1 MSKERFYLGKNGE
14 ALAEEFLKNTGY
26 SILAR
31 NYRTKLGEIDIIAR
45 EEETICFIEV
55 KTRTGERFGLPE
67 EALTHHKQQ
76 RISRASL
83 VFLNEN
89 KLFDQKA
96 RFDVVSIMQSGDTA
110 KINLIRNA
118 FELDE
123 RFTC

>member
-1 MSKERFYLGKNGE
+1 MSKKRFYLGKNGE

-45 EEETICFIEV
+45 EKETICFVEV

-67 EALTHHKQQ
+67 EALTYHKQQ